1 LHPKTTTLLVY
12 HPLQLDINSSSCTF
26 LSTEGATSSKVS
38 RQKMLKAIIFG
49 TSLIMV
55 NICMIA
61 GAFVPDNANPF
72 RNKNC
77 CITHRRVT
85 FLGSSDNN
93 NNGKKSYGFFDDE
106 EVDRQRDASQ
116 FIFDID
122 EDSRPEDVFIVLFNP
137 DTDREGVHTLEYPVG
152 SGLNKIL
159 AFESKEECEQFAASL
174 KEQQFFDP
182 KPQEMNLEA
191 LEDYCDQI
199 GVDIQV
205 VPEVS

>member
-1 LHPKTTTLLVY
+1 
-12 HPLQLDINSSSCTF
+12 
-26 LSTEGATSSKVS
+26 
-38 RQKMLKAIIFG
+38 MLKAIIFG

-106 EVDRQRDASQ
+106 EVDRKRDASQ

>member
-106 EVDRQRDASQ
+106 EVDRKRDASQ